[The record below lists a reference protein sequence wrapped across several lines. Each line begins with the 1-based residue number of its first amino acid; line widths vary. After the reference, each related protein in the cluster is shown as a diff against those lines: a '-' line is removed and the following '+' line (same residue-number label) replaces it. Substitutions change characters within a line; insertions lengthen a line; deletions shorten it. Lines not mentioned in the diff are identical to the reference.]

1 MDTTTMT
8 GGEAVVEALR
18 ALDVTTVFG
27 IVSVHNVPILD
38 AISRSGAIE
47 FVCCRHEQGAAHAAD
62 GYARAT
68 GKIGV
73 VLTSTGP
80 GAANAMG
87 GLFEASFTSVP
98 VLMITGQVPTSE
110 YGRGRGTIHQAEQ
123 QLTMLRA
130 VTKRAE
136 HIEHSDDIVP
146 TILSVAHDMLS
157 GRRGPGAV
165 EIPVDLQYG
174 SAAVRAARPHA
185 PRVSAP
191 QPAAIDAAAAA
202 LAGAQRPLVI
212 SGGGVIAADAHA
224 ELTALAERLRAPVTT
239 TVEGRGAIAEDH
251 PLALGPNLDQSEF
264 DPIPAQA
271 DVVLAVGTRFQLGS
285 NVLSWLTFPGSLVHV
300 DADPAVIGR
309 IHPADH
315 AVVGDAKLGLAG
327 LLAAI
332 GDGRHDSVGWVEFCQ
347 SIRDEVDAANRAA
360 IGVDLA
366 SIMDSIDEALPD
378 DAIVAKDATISA
390 YLWANRLLPVRRP
403 RTAMRP
409 AGQAIG
415 PGVPLGI
422 GAAVGSGKTTVVVQ
436 GDGGLMLSIGELATA
451 VQYRL
456 PLIVCV
462 FNDRGY
468 GMLKVIQDMAVGGR
482 YTGVDLATP
491 DFAATGDAFGM
502 RSASVSSAAEFDAAF
517 RRAVDDG
524 GPWIIDVDLTSMEPM
539 RITPQPR
546 PVRD

>member
-1 MDTTTMT
+1 MT

-27 IVSVHNVPILD
+27 IVSVHNVPTLD
-38 AISRSGAIE
+38 AIGRSGAID
-47 FVCCRHEQGAAHAAD
+47 FISCRHEQGAVHAAD

-68 GKIGV
+68 GRIGV
-73 VLTSTGP
+73 ALTSTGP

-87 GLFEASFTSVP
+87 GLFEANFTSVP
-98 VLMITGQVPTSE
+98 VLMITGQADTSE
-110 YGRGRGTIHQAEQ
+110 YGRGRGTIHQAEH
-123 QLTMLRA
+123 QLTMLRT

-136 HIEHSDDIVP
+136 HVEHSDDIVT
-146 TILSVAHDMLS
+146 TILSVARDMLS
-157 GRRGPGAV
+157 GRQGPGAV
-165 EIPVDLQYG
+165 EIPINLQYG
-174 SAAVRAARPHA
+174 QAVVGEVRAPA
-185 PRVSAP
+185 PRVTAP
-191 QPAAIDAAAAA
+191 QPSAIDAAAAT
-202 LAGAQRPLVI
+202 LARAERPLVI
-212 SGGGVIAADAHA
+212 SGGGVIAANASA
-224 ELTALAERLRAPVTT
+224 ELTALAERLRAPVVT
-239 TVEGRGAIAEDH
+239 TVEGRGAVSEEH
-251 PLALGPNLDQSEF
+251 PLSLGPNLDQSAF

-285 NVLSWLTFPGSLVHV
+285 NVLSWLTFPGALVHI
-300 DADPAVIGR
+300 DADPTVIGR
-309 IHPADH
+309 VHPVDH
-315 AVVGDAKLGLAG
+315 AVVGDAKLSLQAV
-327 LLAAI
+327 LSTI
-332 GDGRHDSVGWVEFCQ
+332 DERDDSVGWVEFCR
-347 SIRDEVDAANRAA
+347 SVRGAVDATNRAA
-360 IGVDLA
+360 VGVDLA
-366 SIMDSIDEALPD
+366 SIMDSIDAALPD

-390 YLWANRLLPVRRP
+390 YLWANRLLPVRAP

-451 VQYRL
+451 VQYQL

-462 FNDRGY
+462 FNDGGY
-468 GMLKVIQDMAVGGR
+468 GMLKVIQDMAMAGR
-482 YTGVDLATP
+482 YMGVDLATP

-502 RSASVSSAAEFDAAF
+502 RTASVSSAAAFADAF
-517 RRAVDDG
+517 GRAVVEG

-539 RITPQPR
+539 TITPQPR